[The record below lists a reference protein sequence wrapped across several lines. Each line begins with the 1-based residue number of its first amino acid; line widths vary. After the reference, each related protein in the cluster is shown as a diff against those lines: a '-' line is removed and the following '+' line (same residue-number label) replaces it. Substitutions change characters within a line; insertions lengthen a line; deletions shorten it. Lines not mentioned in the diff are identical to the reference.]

1 MTAAEMVPL
10 LGLLGGVG
18 IGLVAQKTGFCTRGA
33 ISDVVYDGDTGRLKA
48 WFVAIAVVLIGAQ
61 TLDAM
66 TVTVTD
72 DFGEAVTRPIVNL
85 ADSIYRTSSLA
96 WLSYFIGGTLFGIG
110 MSLGTGCGNK
120 ILLRFGAGNLRAL
133 VVFMVMAITAAA
145 TLWGFLGVHVR
156 IPLESAAVELGQY
169 GIDSQAAHV
178 VLAHWLGMSAETLRW
193 GLTALIGGGL
203 IVYAFL
209 SPEFR
214 SRPDNVISG
223 FLIGLFVVFGWWVTG
238 YYGVVNADPLG
249 GIDPTMP
256 ASYTFTAPLGESL
269 RYLMLTSAYS
279 VNFGIAAVVGVI
291 LGAFLWSVFSR
302 SFRWE
307 YFTSLR
313 DMANHVIGGALMG
326 LGGVL
331 ALGCTFGQGITGIST
346 LSLGSFIAL
355 AGIFFGSILTMKVE
369 FYKMVH
375 GKDTNWFKSLV
386 ESLADMHLLPGRAR
400 MLD

>member
-10 LGLLGGVG
+10 LGLLGGLG

-33 ISDVVYDGDTGRLKA
+33 ISDVVFDGDTGRLRA
-48 WFVAIAVVLIGAQ
+48 WFVAIAVALIGAQ
-61 TLDAM
+61 ILHAVTI
-66 TVTVTD
+66 TVTD
-72 DFGEAVTRPIVNL
+72 DFGEAITRPIVDL
-85 ADSIYRTSSLA
+85 ADSIYRTSTFA
-96 WLSYFIGGTLFGIG
+96 WLSYFVGGTLFGIG

-120 ILLRFGAGNLRAL
+120 ILLRVGGGNLRAL
-133 VVFMVMAITAAA
+133 VVLMVMAITAAA
-145 TLWGFLGVHVR
+145 TLWGFLGVHLRV
-156 IPLESAAVELGQY
+156 PLESTAVELEAY
-169 GIDSQAAHV
+169 GMNSQAAHV
-178 VLAHWLGMSAETLRW
+178 VLAHWLGMSEEVLRW
-193 GLTALIGGGL
+193 VLTGLVGGGL
-203 IVYAFL
+203 ILYAFL
-209 SPEFR
+209 APEFR
-214 SRPDNVISG
+214 KRPDNVVSG
-223 FLIGLFVVFGWWVTG
+223 FLIGLFIVFGWWVTG

-249 GIDPTMP
+249 GIEPTTA

-279 VNFGIAAVVGVI
+279 VNFGIAAVVGVV
-291 LGAFLWSVFSR
+291 LGAFIWSVVSGK
-302 SFRWE
+302 FRWE
-307 YFTSLR
+307 YFTSLQ

-326 LGGVL
+326 VGGVL

-355 AGIFFGSILTMKVE
+355 AGIFFGSVLTMKVE

-386 ESLADMHLLPGRAR
+386 ESLADMRLLPDRVR